1 MSLRGFNP
9 TKKHLWPCGNGC
21 HPSQE
26 GKGVFSRLVGRTAP
40 YTGTIKARV
49 ENLEPGFARCRLKD
63 RRGIRN
69 HLRSIHAIAL
79 ANFIEET
86 TGLAMVSAVP
96 QGMRGIVVHIE
107 IDYMKKARGELEAEC
122 QAPQVTPGES
132 NDYIVETQ
140 VKNSAG
146 DVVASGRVHWRIGPR
161 NS

>member
-1 MSLRGFNP
+1 MSLRGFQPNQE
-9 TKKHLWPCGNGC
+9 TLMALWKRLSPIPG
-21 HPSQE
+21 

-49 ENLEPGFARCRLKD
+49 EHLEPGFARCRLKD

-107 IDYMKKARGELEAEC
+107 IDYMKKARGALEAEC
-122 QAPQVTPGES
+122 QAPRVTPGES
-132 NDYIVETQ
+132 NDYIVETH

-161 NS
+161 T

>member
-1 MSLRGFNP
+1 MGPNCAKKPMSLLKTKRGVSLANMSLRGFQPNQE
-9 TKKHLWPCGNGC
+9 TLMALWKRLSPI
-21 HPSQE
+21 P

-107 IDYMKKARGELEAEC
+107 IDYMKKPAENLKQNARH
-122 QAPQVTPGES
+122 P
-132 NDYIVETQ
+132 
-140 VKNSAG
+140 K
-146 DVVASGRVHWRIGPR
+146 
-161 NS
+161 